1 MTMAGSFV
9 VMQNTTILLSNHTN
23 IVQPILLR
31 TRKPAITN
39 GARVCQQSIWG
50 INYWEKNWKCLS
62 LQGLS
67 STMQQRPPEQMLHKS
82 KLIILNNMKG
92 SGLVDLSATASGS

>member
-9 VMQNTTILLSNHTN
+9 VIQKQNTTILLSNHTN

-39 GARVCQQSIWG
+39 GARVCRHSRFG
-50 INYWEKNWKCLS
+50 
-62 LQGLS
+62 G
-67 STMQQRPPEQMLHKS
+67 
-82 KLIILNNMKG
+82 
-92 SGLVDLSATASGS
+92 